1 MHTKAGVTQDWP
13 GTHTHCT
20 VVTPLTIIVTVH
32 AEPQRCICRA
42 AVWAAASRA
51 AASRARGRRRRG
63 RRRRGVEGGGDKG
76 SSGATRA
83 AAICMRAAGRRGWQR
98 RGPRAAAT
106 SAATWRRATPA
117 TLTRA
122 VAKATPRGL
131 QVRSSSTSC
140 APIQPRTAGR
150 AEICAALRGG
160 RAARPDNTAKVSA
173 VTKSSGPGELDEP
186 FVQLST
192 AATESKATS
201 LECSRV
207 GSEVATAHA
216 RRTGKRETSLPLT
229 SSGI

>member
-1 MHTKAGVTQDWP
+1 MHTKAWVTQDWP

-63 RRRRGVEGGGDKG
+63 RRRRGGEGGGDKG
-76 SSGATRA
+76 SGATRA

-150 AEICAALRGG
+150 AEICAALHGG
-160 RAARPDNTAKVSA
+160 QAARPDNTTKVSA

-207 GSEVATAHA
+207 GSELATAHA
-216 RRTGKRETSLPLT
+216 RRTGERETSLPLT

>member
-1 MHTKAGVTQDWP
+1 MAWHAHAHRTE
-13 GTHTHCT
+13 
-20 VVTPLTIIVTVH
+20 VTPLTIIVTVH

-131 QVRSSSTSC
+131 QVRSNSKSC
-140 APIQPRTAGR
+140 APIQP
-150 AEICAALRGG
+150 
-160 RAARPDNTAKVSA
+160 
-173 VTKSSGPGELDEP
+173 
-186 FVQLST
+186 
-192 AATESKATS
+192 TS
-201 LECSRV
+201 DCWTCRNLCCS
-207 GSEVATAHA
+207 A
-216 RRTGKRETSLPLT
+216 RRPGCQTGQHGKGVGMSRRARAPASLTNRL
-229 SSGI
+229 SSSQLRQPNQRPHR